1 MKSYSQCC
9 RVILIPNRIRRKDRT
24 LPFCSKH
31 QAPILIQ
38 WDILALPSTTQAV
51 SVDELGDSSSV
62 EPSGCFPQQKQV
74 ARDWLQFTGTSTAPW
89 PSPLP
94 QGAPEWMK
102 KPNII
107 EAVQMRGGLWCP
119 KVIESLYRW
128 KKRMW
133 NKKTLL
139 SSFSAPG
146 LSYNLSNSFFLS
158 QCSLYVIFL
167 QFFRFF
173 LDRYTSPYVKRIP
186 G

>member
-1 MKSYSQCC
+1 MKSYSQRC
-9 RVILIPNRIRRKDRT
+9 RVILTPNRIRRKDRT

-31 QAPILIQ
+31 QAPSLIQ

-62 EPSGCFPQQKQV
+62 EPSWCFPQQKQV

-133 NKKTLL
+133 KKKTLL

-146 LSYNLSNSFFLS
+146 LSSNLSNSFFFLS
-158 QCSLYVIFL
+158 ALCMSY
-167 QFFRFF
+167 FFNFSGFF
-173 LDRYTSPYVKRIP
+173 
-186 G
+186 